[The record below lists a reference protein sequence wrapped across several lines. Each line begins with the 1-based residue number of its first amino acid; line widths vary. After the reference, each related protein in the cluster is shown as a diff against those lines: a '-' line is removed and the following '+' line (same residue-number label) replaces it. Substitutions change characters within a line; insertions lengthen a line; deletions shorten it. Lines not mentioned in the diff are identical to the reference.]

1 MNFKDIDSKQLE
13 QMLQTEQK
21 AYKKLAK
28 KGVNVDMTRGRP
40 CKEQLQIA
48 MPMLENAAKCNF
60 AMSGFDARNYGEPA
74 GVKQARELL
83 RKSSA

>member
-28 KGVNVDMTRGRP
+28 K
-40 CKEQLQIA
+40 A
-48 MPMLENAAKCNF
+48 
-60 AMSGFDARNYGEPA
+60 
-74 GVKQARELL
+74 
-83 RKSSA
+83 